1 MQWIFSAPRRSLAL
15 MSAACVAMLAFGL
28 YLQHA
33 VGLDPCPMCIVQ
45 RYALVGVA
53 ITTGLASLRPQKTWQ
68 KIWAALALLLA
79 GFGAFTAARQS
90 WLQWNPPRLG
100 RLLGRRLDIFRRQHC
115 QLVFPL
121 V

>member
-1 MQWIFSAPRRSLAL
+1 MQWIFGAPRRSLAL

-28 YLQHA
+28 YLQHS

-79 GFGAFTAARQS
+79 GFYGRPPKLAAVESARVFH
-90 WLQWNPPRLG
+90 LRPRFL
-100 RLLGRRLDIFRRQHC
+100 RHRRKLF
-115 QLVFPL
+115 L
-121 V
+121 